1 MSETINMA
9 LKKKPKHIKG
19 KYSMSKPSCLISFN
33 NENIFNTQNVLKSNK
48 NNTPTRSNKEF
59 KMSVK
64 TINNKSFVLRPKN
77 KKHNEKIDKM
87 LSKKLIYNNGKSF
100 IQNVKKIS
108 KNKCNKNNPEK
119 KSNNPFHARIKSF
132 QIDFKDKNFFTNIN
146 KTEKNNEDKTSK
158 KQNNIKENRV
168 NNELEYIH
176 NDYTMTNNNFSM
188 NKTHNLFEDIEE
200 NSTKNTKIFEQKTIT
215 LDNLSMDEK
224 IVILSDKQSKKFNY
238 IETEREKPKEMH
250 YNNNKHKIKK
260 LSNLQYK
267 DRNIVKNN
275 SFTKRNRPFSPSMRN
290 KLNNIRKNI
299 LVNKDQD
306 KKNISSII
314 NKNYETHYNF
324 SKTKKYVKKDNQN
337 QKTQKMSN
345 LIKQI
350 KDKLQI
356 IQTNKNN
363 NNNCSLREDMKD
375 IRKGVSFI
383 KERKTVTNGYNPFQ
397 LNKVSNSKK
406 NNMRKSKVIQI
417 SGMKKSPIAFRREN
431 ILSNASRSK
440 NKNRNE
446 KDKEKEKSN
455 IVQIKDNKN
464 NFNKNIHDISIIRKV
479 RINKKLNNDIKNS
492 EKQKQK
498 LCLSSKSQND
508 VLTDFVVKNLN
519 KEEQEQDIKD
529 NNKEKTSKK
538 QKELAP
544 KDLETKKLDKIENL
558 CQKGFS
564 GPGIK
569 KINQDN
575 FFIYNNFMNNPNYIF
590 TGVCDGHG
598 TYGHNVSGYLVYNL
612 PLTVNDILIKEK
624 MEILT
629 PENNSKVMSILKD
642 TFLEIDRNISLDPRI
657 DSYFS
662 GSTCVSIVYTPS
674 KLICANLGDSRCIIG
689 KYDGKNWFSKN
700 ISNDHKPN
708 NPLEEERIIKSGGR
722 VESYKDEEGNYLG
735 PKRVWLKDE
744 EVPGLA
750 MSRSFGDR
758 VAHSVGVI
766 SEPDISEYSFLHE
779 DKFIILASDGI
790 WEFISNEEC
799 VNYVKDYY
807 IKKDINGALNFLY
820 KEASKRWIIEEE
832 VIDDITLILIFF
844 E

>member
-1 MSETINMA
+1 
-9 LKKKPKHIKG
+9 
-19 KYSMSKPSCLISFN
+19 MSKPSCLISFN
-33 NENIFNTQNVLKSNK
+33 NENIFNTQNVLKSKK

-100 IQNVKKIS
+100 NQNVKKIS

-119 KSNNPFHARIKSF
+119 KANNPFHARIKSF

-146 KTEKNNEDKTSK
+146 KTEKNYEDKTSK
-158 KQNNIKENRV
+158 KQNNIKENRI
-168 NNELEYIH
+168 NNELEYFH
-176 NDYTMTNNNFSM
+176 NDYTMTNNNFTM

-200 NSTKNTKIFEQKTIT
+200 NSTKNTKIIEQKTIT

-224 IVILSDKQSKKFNY
+224 IVILSDKQSKKYNY
-238 IETEREKPKEMH
+238 IETERENPKEMH
-250 YNNNKHKIKK
+250 NNNNKHKIKK
-260 LSNLQYK
+260 LNNLQYEDK
-267 DRNIVKNN
+267 NFVNNN
-275 SFTKRNRPFSPSMRN
+275 SFSKRKRPFSPSMRN

-324 SKTKKYVKKDNQN
+324 SKTKKNVKKDNQN
-337 QKTQKMSN
+337 QKAQKMSN

-363 NNNCSLREDMKD
+363 NNNCSLREDM
-375 IRKGVSFI
+375 RKGVSFI
-383 KERKTVTNGYNPFQ
+383 NERKTITNGYNQFQ
-397 LNKVSNSKK
+397 LNKINNSKK

-417 SGMKKSPIAFRREN
+417 YGTKKSPITFRREN

-446 KDKEKEKSN
+446 KDKEKEKPN

-464 NFNKNIHDISIIRKV
+464 NFTKNKNIHDISIIRKV

-492 EKQKQK
+492 EKQKKK

-519 KEEQEQDIKD
+519 KEEQDIID
-529 NNKEKTSKK
+529 NNKEKSSKK
-538 QKELAP
+538 QKELGP

-624 MEILT
+624 MEIIT
-629 PENNSKVMSILKD
+629 SENTSKIMSILKD

-708 NPLEEERIIKSGGR
+708 IPLEEERIIKSGGR

-744 EVPGLA
+744 DVPGLA